1 MREAHKLSAVVV
13 REKFLLIGYGGR
25 AVWHC
30 KSSKSKEGYMS
41 GVKILATPDGT
52 ANIAC
57 VRPEMPKAVF
67 LGERKRVIGDDLRK
81 LCEWKG
87 GI

>member
-1 MREAHKLSAVVV
+1 
-13 REKFLLIGYGGR
+13 
-25 AVWHC
+25 
-30 KSSKSKEGYMS
+30 MS